1 MAIFGGEGWGLA
13 IHRQLAEAGVTCV
26 AVIENNAST
35 REAAMIPAPYFS
47 QADFL
52 ARGPA
57 VDAVLSSLQ
66 GDHDRDVLAPLEAE
80 LGPASR

>member
-1 MAIFGGEGWGLA
+1 
-13 IHRQLAEAGVTCV
+13 
-26 AVIENNAST
+26 
-35 REAAMIPAPYFS
+35 MIPAPYFS

-66 GDHDRDVLAPLEAE
+66 GDHDREVLASLEQE
-80 LGPASR
+80 LGPRVPVISWKALFAEHRRA